1 MMNVRRKGELVPDQ
15 SLLPPA
21 PPKGDEGLNEKRG
34 AILSQPSVVGQ
45 EVRRGQATQN
55 KNGA

>member
-1 MMNVRRKGELVPDQ
+1 MRREGELVPDQ
-15 SLLPPA
+15 SLLPSLPT
-21 PPKGDEGLNEKRG
+21 KGDEGLNEKRG
-34 AILSQPSVVGQ
+34 AILSQPSVVVQ